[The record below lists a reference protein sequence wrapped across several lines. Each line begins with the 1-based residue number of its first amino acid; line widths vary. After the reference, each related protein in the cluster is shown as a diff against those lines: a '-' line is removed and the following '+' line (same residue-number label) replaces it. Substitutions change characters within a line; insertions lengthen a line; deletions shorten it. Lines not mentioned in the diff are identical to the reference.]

1 MSRRK
6 TEALPPARPAEVTK
20 TGMPKRRR
28 ITKDD
33 IVDAALMLDRDHSV
47 PVIAKRLG
55 LTEYQVEK
63 IKEKRIELK
72 TRTDVIKNVLGD
84 FWYTLADEAMAQ
96 ITEEKLKEL
105 SVPQLVTVAAIATD
119 KARLLEGKPTEIIAA
134 YEEVINRY
142 VVTNATKGQ
151 ENESEGAVIDVTY
164 NPVPRE
170 RSASPFE
177 PVSEPLQYG
186 GQDAAGRNR
195 ESEGQP
201 SIDPDQCRFEN
212 VGKKRVKAEV
222 DSSDPGSAGRGEAG
236 A

>member
-1 MSRRK
+1 MARRK
-6 TEALPPARPAEVTK
+6 TEIVPARPAGVTE
-20 TGMPKRRR
+20 TGMPKRRK

-33 IVDAALMLDRDHSV
+33 IVDAALMLERDHSV

-63 IKEKRIELK
+63 IKDKRVELK

-119 KARLLEGKPTEIIAA
+119 KARLLEGKPTEIVAA

-142 VVTNATKGQ
+142 IVTNETKGQ
-151 ENESEGAVIDVTY
+151 ANEAEGDVVDVTF

-170 RSASPFE
+170 RSSSPFE
-177 PVSEPLQYG
+177 PVSEPLQYR
-186 GQDAAGRNR
+186 GQDAASGDR
-195 ESEGQP
+195 ESNDQP
-201 SIDPDQCRFEN
+201 SVDSDQCRFEN
-212 VGKKRVKAEV
+212 VGKERIKAKV
-222 DSSDPGSAGRGEAG
+222 DSSDSGSSGRGEVG
-236 A
+236 V